1 MIIDIRQNPAAY
13 YVEIHFGSSFSGAI
27 SGTLKITG

>member
-13 YVEIHFGSSFSGAI
+13 YVEIHFGRTFGSSIF
-27 SGTLKITG
+27 GTLKITG